1 MSTRSKKRGFT
12 LIELLVVIT
21 IIGILVGLLLPA
33 INAAREAANR
43 NTCFNKLRQIGLA
56 LHNYESGKRRYPAAT
71 SNLSTAATG
80 ATTAFGLLSSP
91 AGTGGA
97 VSGYSWIVFIL
108 PMLEET
114 NLYNAISQGSARFTD
129 AATKGPFD
137 PVIVYGSATYQH
149 VSCVSLPALICPS
162 WAGDGY
168 TNSNSTVDSAQSGVP
183 AGYGAPEYT
192 SIDSNAPGSGVN
204 SYKGKLG
211 VTNYKAM
218 VGTHIGTT
226 PKKHI
231 VENGGIIY
239 SGNQG
244 LTEGAGSDG
253 SSKTIFCVETKES
266 SYAAWY
272 DGAVCWL
279 VANDPN
285 AAQPTP
291 GQTGNVDNPP
301 WSAINGTTN
310 AKPAINVGYN
320 ISLVG
325 SGSTIPNLP
334 YLKKANNPLGTCQND
349 WWWGPSSDHG
359 GGIVSHVYGDGHT
372 LGVTDQ
378 CDAATYM
385 GLTTRAGSE
394 PIDDTKIN

>member
-71 SNLSTAATG
+71 QNLSTAATG
-80 ATTAFGLLSSP
+80 SATPFGLASLPVGKS
-91 AGTGGA
+91 GA
-97 VSGYSWIVFIL
+97 NMTGYSWIVFIL

-114 NLYNAISQGSARFTD
+114 NLYNAISQGSNRFTD
-129 AATKGPFD
+129 TNGPFD
-137 PVIVYGSATYQH
+137 PAIVYGSATTQH
-149 VSCVSLPALICPS
+149 VSCVSLPALICPT

-168 TNSNSTVDSAQSGVP
+168 TNSNSTIDSAQTGVP
-183 AGYGAPEYT
+183 GGYGAPEYT
-192 SIDSNAPGSGVN
+192 GVDATTKGTGVN
-204 SYKGKLG
+204 AFGGKVG

-218 VGTHIGTT
+218 VGTHINA
-226 PKKHI
+226 KKL

-253 SSKTIFCVETKES
+253 SSKTIFVAETKES

-285 AAQPTP
+285 QGPP
-291 GQTGNVDNPP
+291 GQAGAVDTPP
-301 WSAINGTTN
+301 WSNPTNGATN
-310 AKPAINVGYN
+310 AHPAINVGYN
-320 ISLVG
+320 PSLG
-325 SGSTIPNLP
+325 PASTSTTAVPYNPYYLPKAKFPFGNL
-334 YLKKANNPLGTCQND
+334 KND
-349 WWWGPSSDHG
+349 MWWGPSSDHG

-378 CDAATYM
+378 VDAATYL